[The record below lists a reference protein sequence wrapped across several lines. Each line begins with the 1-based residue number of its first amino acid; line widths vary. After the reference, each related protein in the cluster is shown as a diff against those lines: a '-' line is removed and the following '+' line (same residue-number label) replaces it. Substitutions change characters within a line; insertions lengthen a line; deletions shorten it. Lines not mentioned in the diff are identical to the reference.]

1 MELTSVE
8 VESVKSLWLP
18 MQETLILPVGD
29 IQLDPYVPGKP
40 RWSDVKRLKDYIAWG
55 VDHNAYYIG
64 MGDYVDVMSPSNR
77 DKYKSAGFYDSVQ
90 DALEAKAVEVQE
102 ELHDILS
109 PTRGR
114 WLGLLEGHHFFPHD
128 DGSTTDTR
136 LAAFLGTSF
145 LGTSAM
151 VEVKFEPLEKHAP
164 PAFTI
169 WAHHGRAG
177 GKLLATP
184 LNQLESIMKS
194 FEADV
199 YLVGHH
205 HKKVAGKY
213 PLVKAKFGAKGG
225 KPTLVHRNRILA
237 STGSYLKG
245 YQEYSRRD
253 GRAQGG
259 YVEKGMMN
267 PVALGGIVLI
277 ARPRYEDTK
286 SWTASVDLD
295 VLL

>member
-1 MELTSVE
+1 MELQSVE
-8 VESVKSLWLP
+8 VEAVRSLWLP
-18 MQETLILPVGD
+18 MQETLILPIGD
-29 IQLDPYVPGKP
+29 IQLDPVVKDKP
-40 RWSDVKRLKDYIAWG
+40 RACDIKRLKKYVEWG
-55 VDHNAYYIG
+55 VAHGGYFLG

-77 DKYKSAGFYDSVQ
+77 ERYKSAGFYDSVQ
-90 DALEAKAVEVQE
+90 DALESKAEEVED
-102 ELHDILS
+102 ELRDILA

-114 WLGLLEGHHFFPHD
+114 WLGLLEGHHFFPHS

-136 LAAFLGTSF
+136 LANYLGTSF

-151 VEVKFEPLEKHAP
+151 VEVKFEAAGKHAAP
-164 PAFTI
+164 SFVI

-184 LNQLESIMKS
+184 LNQLEGVMKS

-213 PLVKAKFGAKGG
+213 PLVKTEFATRGNKHH
-225 KPTLVHRNRILA
+225 LVHKNRILA
-237 STGSYLKG
+237 CTGSYLKG
-245 YQEYSRRD
+245 YQEYSQRE

-259 YVEKGMMN
+259 YVEAGMMN
-267 PVALGGIVLI
+267 PVALGGIVLV
-277 ARPRYEDTK
+277 ARPRYEDHHRVAT
-286 SWTASVDLD
+286 VDLD
-295 VLL
+295 VVL